1 MEPIINP
8 WLIYLIQFVTSLK
21 LLVFPVFGLSAIFS
35 LGMLIEICQSQMK
48 DDEDIFHN
56 CLSFGYSKEEAERR
70 QHVAIKREAD
80 KMKVKVKWFKLTFI
94 IFCVSCLLFLLLPTK
109 EAMLTMLAANY
120 ATPDNIHAVQGNI
133 VDFVSQIVNAVNQ
146 AGGK

>member
-8 WLIYLIQFVTSLK
+8 WLIYLIHFITNLQ
-21 LLVFPVFGLSAIFS
+21 LLVVPVFGLSAAFS
-35 LGMLIEICQSQMK
+35 LGLLIKICQSQM
-48 DDEDIFHN
+48 DDEDYFSYYK
-56 CLSFGYSKEEAERR
+56 SFGYSDAHAER
-70 QHVAIKREAD
+70 AKELEIKKKVD
-80 KMKVKVKWFKLTFI
+80 MMKVKVKWFKLSFITFCI
-94 IFCVSCLLFLLLPTK
+94 SSLFFLFLPTK